1 MVIGGPAHQWL
12 YSPFDTV
19 IGHHRRYDRRMV
31 ARLVAGC
38 PDLRLHHFA
47 YFDCLGVAVS
57 LLNRWVVRR
66 TTPTTRDIMV
76 WDTRILPIS
85 RQLDPLLG
93 HRVGKS
99 FVAIACL

>member
-1 MVIGGPAHQWL
+1 MGVDVRVPATVANLGP
-12 YSPFDTV
+12 
-19 IGHHRRYDRRMV
+19 G
-31 ARLVAGC
+31 
-38 PDLRLHHFA
+38 
-47 YFDCLGVAVS
+47 FDCLGVAVS

-66 TTPTTRDIMV
+66 TTPTTRDIIV